1 MARFL
6 SRAWFDELPGVG
18 DEPGE
23 PDLIVEVAVSGTPD
37 GDVRY
42 QVVVRGERAGV
53 VSQEAAFLPAQ
64 VEMKSDYATMAGIAC
79 GKLSALDALAAGQ
92 ARVSGDIGALSGN
105 QSSLSGLDLLPS
117 AMRAGTTF

>member
-1 MARFL
+1 L
-6 SRAWFDELPGVG
+6 SRTWFDELPRVG
-18 DEPGE
+18 DEPGK

-64 VEMKSDYATMAGIAC
+64 VEMRSDYATMAGIAC
-79 GKLSALDALAAGQ
+79 GKLSALEALSAGQ
-92 ARVSGDIGALSGN
+92 ARVSGDIGALSAK
-105 QSSLSGLDLLPS
+105 QSSLSGLDLLPA
-117 AMRAGTTF
+117 AMRAVTTF